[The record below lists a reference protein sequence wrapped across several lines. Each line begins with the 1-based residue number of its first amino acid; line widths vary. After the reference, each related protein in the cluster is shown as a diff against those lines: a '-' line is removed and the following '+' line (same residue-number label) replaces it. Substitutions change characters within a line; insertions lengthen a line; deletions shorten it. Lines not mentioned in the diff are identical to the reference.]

1 MTTSTFSPSTSTAPG
16 QRTAAG
22 YGRLPAIAVCL
33 VAALAWPLLFSNTFL
48 LTIGSLT
55 AITLIAA
62 TSLHLVIRMGHI
74 SLAHAGFMGIGAY
87 TCVLTVMKLGF
98 PFALGLACG
107 AAAAAAVG
115 LVIGPIVLRLT
126 GKYFVLVTFLLGEII
141 RMVFVDWTSLTG
153 GSNGTFGVPPPF
165 AAAES
170 PFVYYYFALTC
181 ALVCMAFCGRILSSE
196 IGRAMDCMRVAE
208 PLASSSG
215 IPVVRLKVII
225 FTISCALAG
234 VSGALLAHF
243 LHYVDPS
250 SFGILQSLNL
260 VIMNVIGGM
269 GSIFGAIIGAIFLTV
284 LPELLRSYVELQ
296 RVIYGVIL
304 IIVMAALPGGIM
316 EIAARLRGFLARPT
330 ARES

>member
-1 MTTSTFSPSTSTAPG
+1 MTAPALSSPKIH
-16 QRTAAG
+16 AASQGLARG
-22 YGRLPAIAVCL
+22 YWGVAIGICL
-33 VAALAWPLLFSNTFL
+33 LAAIAWPLVFPNTFL

-55 AITLIAA
+55 AISLIAA

-87 TCVLTVMKLGF
+87 TCVLTVMHLGF

-107 AAAAAAVG
+107 AAAAAAVA
-115 LVIGPIVLRLT
+115 LIIGPIVLRLT
-126 GKYFVLVTFLLGEII
+126 GKYFVLVTFLLGEIV
-141 RMVFVDWTSLTG
+141 RMVFVDWASLTG
-153 GSNGTFGVPPPF
+153 GSNGIFGVPPPF
-165 AAAES
+165 AAAAS
-170 PFVYYYFALTC
+170 PLVYYYFALLC
-181 ALVCMAFCGRILSSE
+181 ALLCLAFCTRILNSE

-208 PLASSSG
+208 PLAYSSG
-215 IPVVRLKVII
+215 IPVVRLKVTI
-225 FTISCALAG
+225 FAIASALAG

-243 LHYVDPS
+243 LRYVDPS
-250 SFGILQSLNL
+250 SFGMLQSLNL

-269 GSIFGAIIGAIFLTV
+269 GSIVGAVIGAIFLTV

-296 RVIYGVIL
+296 RVIYGIIL

-316 EIAARLRGFLARPT
+316 EIAARVRAIVTPRA